1 MVSLS
6 GNCFPF
12 HSHSSC
18 DGSNL
23 SLPCEIIFFASSKLL
38 FISFFRSW
46 TLILSIKT
54 FIDNQ
59 LLEFSTVEYP
69 DASLSFNVRNTSSET
84 IGMRIEVESISGTD
98 GSMMELCFGE
108 CYFGVSSGT
117 SYPTSPSMPNVNIE
131 ASQTQPSSGDHFF
144 NMDAGDGNTP
154 VEYVFKFYLAD
165 ENGIQDGNSL
175 RLRYRYTQN

>member
-1 MVSLS
+1 MWC
-6 GNCFPF
+6 N
-12 HSHSSC
+12 
-18 DGSNL
+18 
-23 SLPCEIIFFASSKLL
+23 
-38 FISFFRSW
+38 
-46 TLILSIKT
+46 T

-69 DASLSFNVRNTSSET
+69 DASLGFNVRNTSSET

-131 ASQTQPSSGDHFF
+131 PAQTQPSSGDHFF
-144 NMDAGDGNTP
+144 NMDAGDGNTA

>member
-1 MVSLS
+1 
-6 GNCFPF
+6 
-12 HSHSSC
+12 
-18 DGSNL
+18 
-23 SLPCEIIFFASSKLL
+23 
-38 FISFFRSW
+38 
-46 TLILSIKT
+46 
-54 FIDNQ
+54 
-59 LLEFSTVEYP
+59 
-69 DASLSFNVRNTSSET
+69 
-84 IGMRIEVESISGTD
+84 MRIEVEEISGTD

-131 ASQTQPSSGDHFF
+131 PAQTQPSSGDHFF
-144 NMDAGDGNTP
+144 NMDAGDGNTA